1 MLKIFQECYNMAVE
15 NVSPIGTEINL
26 KIFTL
31 NCWGLKLVSKLK
43 KERFHAI
50 AEYLSQSGSGYDV
63 VFLQEVWCR
72 EHFEV
77 LKAKLCC
84 SKDLYPYSHY
94 FNHGVIGSGTCIFS
108 KFRLLQANY
117 HEFSV
122 NGYPTK
128 FWHGDW
134 FASKGIGVC
143 QIRFASRALHE
154 NTSDSNFFDIH
165 LYMSHYHADYDPD
178 NDRYIAHRVLQAFES
193 AQWINLTSSG
203 ADLIIYAGDFN
214 TEPQSLPY
222 RILCSLGS
230 LKDSWKEFTNN
241 ISEDDKKKLKTAG
254 STSESLV
261 NSFTVI
267 PTSSNCSAACIGNGS
282 TSDAVLQIEGKRID
296 YIMYRPGRNIVVKVK
311 KSSLLLPATIPH
323 QNFSFSDHEALDA
336 IISLRRGAKNSDIEN
351 ESGKEKVVSN
361 EKDMVNVEEAKER
374 HTVIQEAIDVM
385 ETALDDI
392 SKSKTKYWIFS
403 ILCLVLFLASFISS
417 GFSHLT
423 RLERIALDLCLF
435 FPRMLLV
442 AGFIIYLLMG
452 LLFSKRE
459 KNSIKEIKNQLTLM
473 LEED

>member
-1 MLKIFQECYNMAVE
+1 MAEE
-15 NVSPIGTEINL
+15 NVNHCDTEINL

-31 NCWGLKLVSKLK
+31 NCWGLKFVSKLK
-43 KERFHAI
+43 KQRFKAI

-72 EHFEV
+72 EHYEV
-77 LKAKLCC
+77 LKEKLCN

-94 FNHGVIGSGTCIFS
+94 FSNGVIGSGTCIFS

-117 HEFSV
+117 HEFSI

-143 QIRFASRALHE
+143 QIRFSSKRLDKS
-154 NTSDSNFFDIH
+154 NSDSEFFDVH
-165 LYMSHYHADYDPD
+165 LYMSHYHADYDPN
-178 NDRYIAHRVLQAFES
+178 NDRYLAHRVLQAFES

-214 TEPQSLPY
+214 TEPNSLPY
-222 RILCSLGS
+222 RILSSLGL
-230 LKDSWKEFTNN
+230 LKDSWKEFTSNN
-241 ISEDDKKKLKTAG
+241 VESEVKKLKTCG

-261 NSFTVI
+261 NSFTVA
-267 PTSSNCSAACIGNGS
+267 PKHSNCSTNCVGNRS
-282 TSDAVLQIEGKRID
+282 SSDAVLQIEGKRID
-296 YIMYRPGRNIVVKVK
+296 YIMYRAGRNVTVKVH
-311 KSSLLLPATIPH
+311 KSSLPLPATIPH

-336 IISLRRGAKNSDIEN
+336 IFTLKRNSANQNFKNELEEEKNGSTEKKIAKLE
-351 ESGKEKVVSN
+351 ES
-361 EKDMVNVEEAKER
+361 KER
-374 HTVIQEAIDVM
+374 NTVIQEAIDVM
-385 ETALDDI
+385 DTALDDVC
-392 SKSKTKYWIFS
+392 KSKTKYVIFS
-403 ILCLVLFLASFISS
+403 ILCLVLFLASFVSS

-435 FPRMLLV
+435 FPRMVLV
-442 AGFIIYLLMG
+442 TGLVIYVLMG

-459 KNSIKEIKNQLTLM
+459 KNSIKEIKNQLGLI